1 MLLKRGKFM
10 RTMEFK
16 MERPGLVH
24 EGDNVTI
31 TEGVLPSNY
40 YYTIDPSLAMSGN
53 IPFRERLL
61 ARSGK
66 VLSVVENERGYYV
79 TVEFQE

>member
-1 MLLKRGKFM
+1 MLDT

-16 MERPGLVH
+16 MERQGLLNV
-24 EGDNVTI
+24 GDQITV

-53 IPFRERLL
+53 YPFRERLL
-61 ARSGK
+61 AREG
-66 VLSVVENERGYYV
+66 VVTDIVQNERGFYV
-79 TVEFQE
+79 TVEFQEE

>member
-1 MLLKRGKFM
+1 M

-24 EGDNVTI
+24 ECDIVTV

-53 IPFRERLL
+53 VPFRERLM
-61 ARSGK
+61 ARSGQ
-66 VLSVVENERGYYV
+66 VLSVVENERGFYV
-79 TVEFQE
+79 TVEFDEK

>member
-1 MLLKRGKFM
+1 MPK

-16 MERPGLVH
+16 MERQGLLE
-24 EGDNVTI
+24 EGEHVTV

-53 IPFRERLL
+53 YPFRERLL
-61 ARSGK
+61 AREGI
-66 VLSVVENERGYYV
+66 VTNIEQNERGFYV
-79 TVEFQE
+79 TVEFENVQA